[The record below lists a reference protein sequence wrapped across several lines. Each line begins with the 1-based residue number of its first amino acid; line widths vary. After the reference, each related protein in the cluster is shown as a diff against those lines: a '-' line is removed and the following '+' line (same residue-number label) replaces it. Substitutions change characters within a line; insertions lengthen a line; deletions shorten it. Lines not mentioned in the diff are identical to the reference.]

1 MSFPVVSFVGPVDRA
16 KSNAIG
22 GIGGNAT
29 EHFELRVRRN
39 RIHRCEYHLSLF
51 QAHAAPGSRSR
62 RHATSP
68 VI

>member
-1 MSFPVVSFVGPVDRA
+1 MTFPVVSFVGPVDRA

-39 RIHRCEYHLSLF
+39 LIHRCQCRLTLF
-51 QAHAAPGSRSR
+51 
-62 RHATSP
+62 
-68 VI
+68 